1 MTEKIDTV
9 IVGGGQGGLS
19 TSYFLSQQGREHIIL
34 EQTLQAAKAW
44 RERWDSFT
52 FNTPNWMTQLPGV
65 EYEGNEPDGFL
76 ARDEIIRY
84 FEEYIKRNKLPV
96 RYGIQVKAIMKTA
109 DGYLV
114 ETDKTDY
121 MAANVVVAT
130 GLFQH
135 PKDLP
140 FRKDLSAEIV
150 QLHSSEYR
158 NPGALPEGAVLV
170 VGSAQSGCQI
180 AEELYQNGR
189 KVYMALGNAGRFP
202 RRYRGMEATRWLDK
216 IGFFDKTPDMLPS
229 SKARFA
235 GSPHLTGK
243 DGGHTINLHQFA
255 RDGVTLLGHIKNAR
269 GYRITLVPDL
279 KDCLAKGD
287 QFEAEMVRQ
296 IDDYINRQGL
306 DVPLETLPELRNGYE
321 SEEILELDL
330 QEAGISSIVWAT
342 GFSFDF
348 SLVKLPIFDE
358 FGFPVQKRGVTEYP
372 GLYFV
377 GIPFLY
383 SFKSGILYGVG
394 EDAAYVAKHISSRV
408 LQTN

>member
-135 PKDLP
+135 P
-140 FRKDLSAEIV
+140 
-150 QLHSSEYR
+150 
-158 NPGALPEGAVLV
+158 
-170 VGSAQSGCQI
+170 
-180 AEELYQNGR
+180 
-189 KVYMALGNAGRFP
+189 
-202 RRYRGMEATRWLDK
+202 
-216 IGFFDKTPDMLPS
+216 
-229 SKARFA
+229 
-235 GSPHLTGK
+235 
-243 DGGHTINLHQFA
+243 
-255 RDGVTLLGHIKNAR
+255 
-269 GYRITLVPDL
+269 
-279 KDCLAKGD
+279 
-287 QFEAEMVRQ
+287 
-296 IDDYINRQGL
+296 
-306 DVPLETLPELRNGYE
+306 
-321 SEEILELDL
+321 
-330 QEAGISSIVWAT
+330 
-342 GFSFDF
+342 
-348 SLVKLPIFDE
+348 
-358 FGFPVQKRGVTEYP
+358 
-372 GLYFV
+372 
-377 GIPFLY
+377 
-383 SFKSGILYGVG
+383 
-394 EDAAYVAKHISSRV
+394 
-408 LQTN
+408 